1 MERKQIDINNPGFSE
16 VCFSMPND
24 FCWSCANSCPVEQV
38 FQSLLQ
44 LPRTPNVAGEEMTV

>member
-1 MERKQIDINNPGFSE
+1 MESKQIGINNPGFSE
-16 VCFSMPND
+16 VCYSMPND

-38 FQSLLQ
+38 FQSLQ